1 MHPVRGAIKM
11 KATFHGAARTTTGS
25 MHLLEIEGKRVLLD
39 CGMYQGRRKEAFER
53 NRNLPFDPATLDTV
67 ILSHAHIDHSGNVPT
82 LVKRGFKG
90 EILATPATVDL
101 CDIML
106 RDSAYIQTR
115 DVEYVN
121 RKRSKKGQNL
131 FEPLYVPED
140 MDDVMKHFRGVPYGT
155 EVEVAPG
162 AKMTLNDAGHLLGSA
177 NVTIDFKSNGGTK
190 RLLFTGDMGREAMP
204 ILRDPVIVKD
214 VDVLIT
220 ESTYGNRLHPP
231 KADVEGQLKG
241 FVEEIIAKGS
251 RLIIPSFSVGRT
263 QQIVYFLHDIYIKG
277 GIKDVPVF
285 VDSPLSTKATGV
297 YEKHSECYDREISKV
312 FFEGDKPFQF
322 RSLRY
327 TASVEESKKI
337 NQIDGPAIIISA
349 SGMCE
354 AGRIL
359 HHLANNVGDPR
370 NIVLIVG
377 YQAENTLGRRIIEHV
392 TPIKIFGDKYD
403 VRAQVHTI
411 NALSAHA
418 DKNEMLDYFKKMGP
432 KVEKAFVVHGEE
444 EQTKSFAEALRGIGA
459 SDVIVPEKGDEHT
472 F

>member
-1 MHPVRGAIKM
+1 M
-11 KATFHGAARTTTGS
+11 KITFHGAAQTTTGS

-53 NRNLPFDPATLDTV
+53 NRNLPFDPATLDKV
-67 ILSHAHIDHSGNVPT
+67 ILSHAHIDHSGNIPT

-121 RKRSKKGQNL
+121 RKRLKQGKNL

-140 MDDVMKHFRGVPYGT
+140 MDEVMKHFRPVPYGT
-155 EVEVAPG
+155 EVDVAPG
-162 AKMTLNDAGHLLGSA
+162 VRITLNDAGHLLGSA
-177 NVTIDFKSNGGTK
+177 NVTIDFKNNGSPK
-190 RLLFTGDMGREAMP
+190 RLLFTGDMGRREMP
-204 ILRDPVIVKD
+204 ILRDPVVVKD

-231 KADVEGQLKG
+231 KADVESRLKDL
-241 FVEEIIAKGS
+241 VEEIRANGAK
-251 RLIIPSFSVGRT
+251 LIIPSFSVGRT
-263 QQIVYFLHDIYIKG
+263 QQIVYFLHEIYTSGRIA
-277 GIKDVPVF
+277 DVPVF
-285 VDSPLSTKATGV
+285 VDSPLSTRATGV
-297 YEKHSECYDREISKV
+297 YEEHSECYDREISRV
-312 FFEGDKPFQF
+312 FFEGDEPFQF
-322 RSLRY
+322 RSLHY
-327 TASVEESKKI
+327 TASVEESKEI
-337 NQIDGPAIIISA
+337 NQLDGPAIIISS

-359 HHLANNVGDPR
+359 HHLANNIGDPR

-377 YQAENTLGRRIIEHV
+377 YQAQNTLGRRLVEHV

-403 VRAQVHTI
+403 VRAQVYTI

-418 DKNEMLDYFKKMGP
+418 DKNEMLDYFQEMGP
-432 KVEKAFVVHGEE
+432 KVERAFVVHGEE
-444 EQTKSFAEALRGIGA
+444 EQTESFAEALRDIGA
-459 SDVIVPEKGDEHT
+459 ANVTVPEKGDEHI